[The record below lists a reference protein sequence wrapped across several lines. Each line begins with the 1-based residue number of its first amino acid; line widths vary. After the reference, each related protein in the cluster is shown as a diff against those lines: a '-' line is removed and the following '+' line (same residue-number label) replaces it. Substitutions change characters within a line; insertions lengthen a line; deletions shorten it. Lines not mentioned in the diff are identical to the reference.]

1 MKQKAICRYC
11 RETFTFRWES
21 DFRDECPA
29 CLVKRAMWATRSPI
43 PMTSQS
49 RTSINR
55 LFDSWDSPQ
64 DAAQVVIN
72 SLKHGGSEISASL

>member
-1 MKQKAICRYC
+1 
-11 RETFTFRWES
+11 
-21 DFRDECPA
+21 
-29 CLVKRAMWATRSPI
+29 
-43 PMTSQS
+43 MTSQS